1 MEGCDLY
8 IYENPAEYPVWKHG
22 DECGAGA
29 RGMQSPSLLFKM
41 PRAGARGYLLLEEK
55 GRLISLHIYK
65 KGYKQEHK
73 KLKEIKTT
81 LKKILEE
88 FKNNECANVL
98 PQDSNSSLHSQI

>member
-1 MEGCDLY
+1 MRTPQ
-8 IYENPAEYPVWKHG
+8 NTP
-22 DECGAGA
+22 CGNTGMNAVRGA